1 MLNVESEMQIAKAVL
16 YNMMGQEV
24 MTVASDANSVQLDC
38 TALPQGSYMLNVVYV
53 NGQKAAFKVIK

>member
-1 MLNVESEMQIAKAVL
+1 MLNVNSEMQIAKAVL

-24 MTVASDANSVQLDC
+24 MTVAPNTASVQLDC
-38 TALPQGSYMLNVVYV
+38 TALPQGSYMLNVIYA